1 MVDDLTKVQ
10 ETIALG
16 KRAQGISRQNIVF
29 SVLVLAVLIP
39 GTLIGIL
46 KILLLWSLT
55 KDPNCRRSETV
66 SVFAKDS
73 NTRRIS

>member
-39 GTLIGIL
+39 GALIGIL
-46 KILLLWSLT
+46 KIAAAVVAHKGSELPAIGNSL
-55 KDPNCRRSETV
+55 RVRQG
-66 SVFAKDS
+66 
-73 NTRRIS
+73 